1 MWDSIW
7 QALLDAG
14 ISIPEDVTE
23 VIIATPN
30 GQEFTVVVP
39 EENRA
44 P

>member
-14 ISIPEDVTE
+14 ITIPEDVKE
-23 VIIATPN
+23 VTISTPS
-30 GQEFTVVVP
+30 GQEFTVEVP
-39 EENRA
+39 EENKG